1 MSIVPKNHQ
10 VKVCE
15 LNTLDC
21 FKSEKKRAI
30 TIKHHSRKKKQQKI
44 LQQSKAGSLYF
55 CKQHEVRNHFVNPIN
70 Y

>member
-21 FKSEKKRAI
+21 FKSEKK
-30 TIKHHSRKKKQQKI
+30 KEQ
-44 LQQSKAGSLYF
+44 L
-55 CKQHEVRNHFVNPIN
+55 P
-70 Y
+70 